1 MANFYKK
8 IKLSFR
14 GNFPLIEDMDEALK
28 DPYRLHNNVDE
39 WNLKTPG
46 DNSTSGY
53 GTDYYKDR
61 KPPVSSIDPEYA
73 VRPKWHGDFDGED
86 ADQNDEKPAMESGD
100 ALYDSD
106 SPIGRSQEIQRR
118 VKDDRD
124 NTGVGPFNQQKKLNK
139 TVDFFDKIKRRL
151 RN

>member
-14 GNFPLIEDMDEALK
+14 GNFPLINDMDEALK
-28 DPYRLHNNVDE
+28 DPYRLHNDGVDWE
-39 WNLKTPG
+39 LNRPG

-53 GTDYYKDR
+53 GTDYYVQS

-73 VRPKWHGDFDGED
+73 TRSKWSGDFDGED
-86 ADQNDEKPAMESGD
+86 PDQNDRKPAMNSGD
-100 ALYDSD
+100 ALYDTD
-106 SPIGRSQEIQRR
+106 SPIGRPQETQRQIQ
-118 VKDDRD
+118 DDRD
-124 NTGVGPFNQQKKLNK
+124 NTAIGPFNQSTVNK
-139 TVDFFDKIKRRL
+139 TVDFFDKIRRRL